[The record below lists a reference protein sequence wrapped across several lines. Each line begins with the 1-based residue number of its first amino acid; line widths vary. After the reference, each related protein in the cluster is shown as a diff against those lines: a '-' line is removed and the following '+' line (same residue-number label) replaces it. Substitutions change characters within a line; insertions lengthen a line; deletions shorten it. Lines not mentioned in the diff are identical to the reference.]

1 MLVDFKELGE
11 FGVKELIKRGADFAD
26 LFFEKKF
33 TFTAKLEDNKVES
46 VSNGIEIGVGIRMIK
61 GGKTF
66 YGFTNDITQKA
77 ILNVINNLAPANG
90 DKPVSINWEPKEK
103 RYQQVVDGGVD
114 FNVSSEDKIMLLK
127 RANYRARECGDRIK
141 QVTVVLKDSIQE
153 VVIVNS
159 LGHIVED
166 IRPRVVFYVLVV
178 ASDGKSLQ
186 TGYEPVGH
194 LGDYSLFNE
203 YQPEDIALNAAE
215 RALKMLSAEP
225 APAGTF
231 TVVISSKAGGTMIHE
246 AVGHGLEADI
256 ANQGLSVY
264 SGKLGEK
271 VASELVTVIDD
282 GTLKGKYGSSGYDDE
297 GVPTGKTVLI
307 ENGILKSFMYDRL
320 QSEQSGTF
328 ILTGNGRRQ
337 SYMHVPIPR
346 MTNTFIAPGNDN
358 PQDII
363 EGTDRG
369 IYVVKMGG
377 GQVNTVNGDFV
388 FEISEGYM
396 IENGKITYP
405 IKGASLIGN
414 GPAVLQNIDAVGN
427 DLGFAIGT
435 CGKDGQGVP
444 VSDALPTI
452 RIKEITVGGTKR

>member
-11 FGVKELIKRGADFAD
+11 FGVKELMKRGADFAD

-33 TFTAKLEDNKVES
+33 TFTAKLEDNRVES
-46 VSNGIEIGVGIRMIK
+46 VSNGIEVGVGIRMIK

-66 YGFTNDITQKA
+66 FGFTNDITQKA
-77 ILNVINNLAPANG
+77 VLNVINNLAPVDGNG
-90 DKPVSINWEPKEK
+90 QVNLNWELKEK
-103 RYQQVVDGGVD
+103 RYPEVVEGGVE
-114 FNVSSEDKIMLLK
+114 FNISSEDKIMLLK

-166 IRPRVVFYVLVV
+166 VRPRVVFYVLVV

-203 YQPEDIALNAAE
+203 FQPEDIALNAAE
-215 RALKMLSAEP
+215 RALRMLTAEP

-246 AVGHGLEADI
+246 AVGHGLEADL

-264 SGKLGEK
+264 SGKLGER

-297 GVPTGKTVLI
+297 GVPTGRTVLI
-307 ENGILKSFMYDRL
+307 EEGILKNFMYDRL

-363 EGTDRG
+363 EGTERG

-396 IENGKITYP
+396 IENGKITHP

-427 DLGFAIGT
+427 DIGFAIGT

>member
-1 MLVDFKELGE
+1 MLVDFKELGV
-11 FGVKELIKRGADFAD
+11 FGVKELLKRGADFAD

-33 TFTAKLEDNKVES
+33 TFTAKCEENRIES
-46 VSNGIEIGVGIRMIK
+46 ISNGIEIGVGIRMIK
-61 GGKTF
+61 NHKTF
-66 YGFTNDITQKA
+66 YGFTNEINQKS
-77 ILNVINNLAPANG
+77 ILSVIENLTAASSSEKEVYLDMRN
-90 DKPVSINWEPKEK
+90 KEK
-103 RYQQVVDGGVD
+103 RYAEIIEGEADFTLPVD
-114 FNVSSEDKIMLLK
+114 EKIMLLR

-178 ASDGKSLQ
+178 ASDGRTLQ

-194 LGDYSLFNE
+194 LGDYSIFKKIT
-203 YQPEDIALNAAE
+203 PEDIALKAAE
-215 RALKMLSAEP
+215 RAIKMLSAKP

-231 TVVISSKAGGTMIHE
+231 PVVISSKAGGTMVHE
-246 AVGHGLEADI
+246 AVGHGLEADL

-264 SGKLGEK
+264 SGKIGEK
-271 VASELVTVIDD
+271 VASDLVTVIDD
-282 GTLKGKYGSSGYDDE
+282 GTLKGKFGSSGYDDE
-297 GVPTGKTVLI
+297 GIATTRNILI
-307 ENGILKSFMYDRL
+307 ENGILKGFMYDYL
-320 QSEQSGTF
+320 QASKASCNP
-328 ILTGNGRRQ
+328 TGNGRRE

-358 PQDII
+358 PEDII
-363 EGTDRG
+363 QDTQEG
-369 IYVVKMGG
+369 ILVVKMGG

-396 IENGKITYP
+396 IENGKITNP

-414 GPAVLQNIDAVGN
+414 GPEVLKNIDAVGN

-452 RIKEITVGGTKR
+452 RIKKMTVGGTKS